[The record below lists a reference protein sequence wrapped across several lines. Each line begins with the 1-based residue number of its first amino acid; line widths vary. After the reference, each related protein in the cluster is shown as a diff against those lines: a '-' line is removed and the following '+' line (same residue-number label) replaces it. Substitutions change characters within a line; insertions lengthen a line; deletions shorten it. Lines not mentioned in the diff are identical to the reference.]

1 MEIARFIKAVHAAES
16 LVADAQDDQ
25 WQLPPNP
32 IQNVGG
38 GKGNSVS
45 NPTFN
50 ITTDER
56 RVELREAVIE
66 TNRLLDLAA
75 KALEKQTAVLE
86 KAIDRWQ
93 GNLPEGM

>member
-1 MEIARFIKAVHAAES
+1 MEIHKFIKAVHEAEG
-16 LVADAQDDQ
+16 LIADAQDDQ

-50 ITTDER
+50 IATDER
-56 RVELREAVIE
+56 RLALREAVTE
-66 TNRLLDLAA
+66 TQRLLWLAS
-75 KALEKQTAVLE
+75 KALENQTAVLE
-86 KAIDRWQ
+86 RAIDRWQ
-93 GNLPEGM
+93 GNL